1 VDVERGT
8 PSSVETSFS
17 CGGDGG
23 GGSSSSAVY
32 RVFCNTVNTHLLSSA
47 RRKNAYF
54 ACSDGVNEGRDSAV
68 GIATRYGLDG
78 FGIESR
84 WG

>member
-1 VDVERGT
+1 MDVERGT

-32 RVFCNTVNTHLLSSA
+32 RVFCNTDNIHLLSSA
-47 RRKNAYF
+47 HVAKVFIFYVLMELTRA
-54 ACSDGVNEGRDSAV
+54 
-68 GIATRYGLDG
+68 GIAQ
-78 FGIESR
+78 SV
-84 WG
+84 

>member
-1 VDVERGT
+1 MDVERGT

-32 RVFCNTVNTHLLSSA
+32 RVFCNTEDKHLRSSA
-47 RRKNAYF
+47 HVGKVLIFHVLVELTRA
-54 ACSDGVNEGRDSAV
+54 
-68 GIATRYGLDG
+68 GIAQ
-78 FGIESR
+78 SV
-84 WG
+84 

>member
-32 RVFCNTVNTHLLSSA
+32 RVFCNTEDKHLRSSA
-47 RRKNAYF
+47 HVGKVLIFHVLVELTRA
-54 ACSDGVNEGRDSAV
+54 
-68 GIATRYGLDG
+68 GIAQ
-78 FGIESR
+78 SV
-84 WG
+84 